1 MESKVTS
8 MTEAEFLKAA
18 LAKGFDKQWI
28 KSCIDDCKKE
38 IEQTRKEGLIIPI
51 PLENELAL
59 HYECIVKHGLNDLPF
74 SESDTTKSSN
84 TSAQDL

>member
-8 MTEAEFLKAA
+8 MTEEEFLKAA

-59 HYECIVKHGLNDLPF
+59 YYECIVKHGPLKNEG
-74 SESDTTKSSN
+74 SMSTI
-84 TSAQDL
+84 SA